1 MMAITV
7 NVQEAKTQLSKLLT
21 QAARG
26 EKVVIARR
34 GVPVANLEPVRADN
48 KRKLGFV
55 KGTLP
60 ESFFD
65 SLPEEELAAW
75 NL

>member
-1 MMAITV
+1 MTVMV

-21 QAARG
+21 RASQG
-26 EKVVIARR
+26 EKIVIARR
-34 GVPVANLEPVRADN
+34 GVPVVNLEPVRLDN
-48 KRKLGFV
+48 RRKLGFV

-65 SLPEEELAAW
+65 ALPEEELEAW